1 MLAQTAWVLA
11 ENLDTGGDWFLALD
25 QPWNGMSL
33 MVESSS
39 RASTSSPQ
47 SVVNVWGRSD
57 PIVVS
62 GALARVR
69 ERAAGRGV
77 QVRAYPEV
85 RMIEYSLWTRPNS
98 VRAWS
103 NRSQLRMSDNL

>member
-1 MLAQTAWVLA
+1 MDHRAPAALTQAALPEVL
-11 ENLDTGGDWFLALD
+11 D
-25 QPWNGMSL
+25 
-33 MVESSS
+33 
-39 RASTSSPQ
+39 
-47 SVVNVWGRSD
+47 D